1 MERYGWRLARVRI
14 SGRTWPLP
22 RSNAERW
29 CARGT
34 VCGSR
39 TRVEV
44 HGNRFPAHDD
54 GVLCW
59 VRLDAVGKEEPTD
72 APIIPGRPPSPRLA
86 AVTRLEGVCEPC
98 DVVANRL
105 DPWHGAWFHPY
116 SFTRLEVLSS
126 PAADEDLPDELDRFV
141 VAVTFRMGRL
151 GVPVIAEFT
160 TPDPRTVVVQIIDGE
175 GQGSVVETHV
185 TPPGIGPDGV
195 PRTAVVEAV
204 IGYSDRRHFGKA
216 LFVGPAIRPLIG
228 IAAKRLGRDGPRPR
242 RASVRAEVL
251 ITPPDAGAIEQR
263 DLLDSPG
270 ADSPRNLH
278 GSTQLIP
285 RHPCG
290 VHDLGR
296 VGGHG
301 ADRAGAENR
310 ADLVLRD
317 TVGIDRVVA
326 KFGQHTVQFHDVDPQ
341 LLACPARDRVIHRLV
356 GRRVPAERVGPYAGE
371 CPFVQG
377 PPGQQHPARVVE
389 EVAGE
394 CQMQRRGAVVYL
406 RLGCRTNAA
415 ALIVEKDNQL
425 LGLDGVHG
433 HHRNIART
441 DRTASHSM
449 PLIDSSPPTGWIG
462 LFADHGRGRRSR

>member
-160 TPDPRTVVVQIIDGE
+160 TPDPRTVVMQIIDGE

-228 IAAKRLGRDGPRPR
+228 IAAKRLGRD
-242 RASVRAEVL
+242 
-251 ITPPDAGAIEQR
+251 
-263 DLLDSPG
+263 DL
-270 ADSPRNLH
+270 AH
-278 GSTQLIP
+278 
-285 RHPCG
+285 
-290 VHDLGR
+290 
-296 VGGHG
+296 
-301 ADRAGAENR
+301 
-310 ADLVLRD
+310 
-317 TVGIDRVVA
+317 
-326 KFGQHTVQFHDVDPQ
+326 
-341 LLACPARDRVIHRLV
+341 
-356 GRRVPAERVGPYAGE
+356 AERLFE
-371 CPFVQG
+371 
-377 PPGQQHPARVVE
+377 
-389 EVAGE
+389 
-394 CQMQRRGAVVYL
+394 L
-406 RLGCRTNAA
+406 R
-415 ALIVEKDNQL
+415 
-425 LGLDGVHG
+425 
-433 HHRNIART
+433 
-441 DRTASHSM
+441 S
-449 PLIDSSPPTGWIG
+449 
-462 LFADHGRGRRSR
+462 